1 MKRIVNKTQRPL
13 KIKLS
18 QGRVLRLGP
27 AKEGHIATPDA
38 ERESVRRSVEAG
50 ELEIF
55 DDLTRSGARAGAG
68 SGSRSNPQAAHRQFS
83 GAKRGDR

>member
-1 MKRIVNKTQRPL
+1 MKRIVNKTNRPL

-27 AKEGHIATPDA
+27 AKEGQIATQDA
-38 ERESVRRSVEAG
+38 ERESVKKSVEAN
-50 ELEIF
+50 EVEIF
-55 DDLTRSGARAGAG
+55 DEVTRAGARTGAG

-83 GAKRGDR
+83 VTKRGDR